1 MAWGE
6 NLFGQFFMN
15 QLITVGM
22 KNAMMISLRI
32 THGPMAVKR

>member
-6 NLFGQFFMN
+6 NFFGQFFMN

-32 THGPMAVKR
+32 NHVRMAIKR